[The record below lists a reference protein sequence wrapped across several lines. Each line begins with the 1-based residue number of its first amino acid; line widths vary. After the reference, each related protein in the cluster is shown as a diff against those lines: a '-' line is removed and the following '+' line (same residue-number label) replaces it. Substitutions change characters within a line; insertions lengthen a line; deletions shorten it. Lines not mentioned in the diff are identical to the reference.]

1 MTENNAS
8 QDAQQKRA
16 RRGTDITGGTNRR
29 SQKNA
34 QHMRGGRSTNNQ
46 KSVQNDQAKIDQ
58 ARRDAALGRSV
69 PDKPSTS
76 PTNGGVNGGGAQQN
90 SEGSKRRR
98 SRGGRSRG
106 GQGTSQGASVVS
118 DKKVT
123 KSATKKSTRKTSKK
137 AGRRSRG
144 GMRFR
149 PGQPKTNA
157 ERIID
162 VTAANGS
169 VDAPKI
175 PAIEKGV
182 MRVIPIGGNE
192 EVGRNMVAV
201 EYGTGNGKS
210 DIIITDTGMQFAE
223 EDMHGIDYIVPNVSY
238 FRGKERNILA
248 VMYTHGHLDHIGA
261 APVIL
266 KQLGYPTV
274 VARDLTLAMIKKKLE
289 DGNPGGAAN
298 VKTISVKDIDKKMT
312 FGSFKAHFFEVDHSI
327 MDCMGIALETD
338 VGTAINLGDWTI
350 NHDPADGGAISYESL
365 NQYPEPRILM
375 LESLSAINTRAPK
388 SEKVMQGN
396 LQTLIKEAPGRIII
410 GTFASQIKRIAG
422 LLEFTEKIGRKVLL
436 EGYSMKTN
444 IEIAKS
450 LGYIKV
456 SDDVFITPQEM
467 SKYPDNKILVLCTG
481 AQGEHNAALNKIVT
495 ENHRFIKVQRDDT
508 IVFSSSIIP
517 GNERSIQRLKDNLY
531 RKCDN
536 VIHSDI
542 MDVHM
547 GGHATAQDI
556 ETVIKMVDPQYFIP
570 IYANHYML
578 HEAKKRAVEMGF
590 PGNKVAI
597 LDNGQIFEISKKG
610 TRIRKEKA
618 DTSYVFVDGLG
629 IGDVGQVVLRDR
641 QALAEDGM
649 FIVNVIVDAKKKNVV
664 SSHVTS
670 RGFVFV
676 KDNFDTINEAKRRV
690 EKVIEESTS
699 EDAQIDWR
707 LVENDVRD
715 KIGEFL
721 FQKTARRP
729 MVLPIIMEV

>member
-1 MTENNAS
+1 MNDQNIPS
-8 QDAQQKRA
+8 DANA
-16 RRGTDITGGTNRR
+16 RRVRR
-29 SQKNA
+29 DSGASDVTSRRAQKNA
-34 QHMRGGRSTNNQ
+34 RDARNRNRHSSHLN
-46 KSVQNDQAKIDQ
+46 SDAKKNGSSPDAIAQ

-69 PDKPSTS
+69 TAESQSKSSQALQSTS
-76 PTNGGVNGGGAQQN
+76 AKSKKHSTKKTTKRSGQQAGNQAKKHSTKKTGNHSAKHASKKGTKKKGG
-90 SEGSKRRR
+90 
-98 SRGGRSRG
+98 SRGRGR
-106 GQGTSQGASVVS
+106 
-118 DKKVT
+118 
-123 KSATKKSTRKTSKK
+123 
-137 AGRRSRG
+137 
-144 GMRFR
+144 FN
-149 PGQPKTNA
+149 QPQTNA
-157 ERIID
+157 ERLLD
-162 VTAANGS
+162 ATA
-169 VDAPKI
+169 VDGAQNNAAKI
-175 PAIEKGV
+175 PPIEKDT
-182 MRVIPIGGNE
+182 MRIIPIGGNE
-192 EVGRNMVAV
+192 EVGRNMIAV
-201 EYGTGNGKS
+201 EYGTGDGKS
-210 DIIITDTGMQFAE
+210 DIIITDIGMQFAE
-223 EDMHGIDYIVPNVSY
+223 EDMHGIDYIVPNISY
-238 FRGKERNILA
+238 FRGKERNIRA
-248 VMYTHGHLDHIGA
+248 VMFTHGHLDHIGA
-261 APVIL
+261 APVVL
-266 KQLGYPTV
+266 KQLGYPTII
-274 VARDLTLAMIKKKLE
+274 ARDLTLAMIKKKLE
-289 DGNPGGAAN
+289 DGNPGGANN
-298 VKTISVKDIDKKMT
+298 VKTISVKNIDQKMT
-312 FGSFKAHFFEVDHSI
+312 LGAFKAHFFEVDHSI
-327 MDCMGIALETD
+327 MDCMGIALESP

-365 NQYPEPRILM
+365 NQYAKPRILM
-375 LESLSAINTRAPK
+375 LESLSAINTRPPK

-396 LQTLIKEAPGRIII
+396 LQDLINKAPGRIII

-422 LLEFTEKIGRKVLL
+422 LLEFTEKTGRKVLL

-444 IEIAKS
+444 IEIAKQ

-456 SDDVFITPQEM
+456 SEDVFITPQEL

-556 ETVIKMVDPQYFIP
+556 ETVIKMVDPQYFVP

-590 PGNKVAI
+590 PAGRVAI
-597 LDNGQIFEISKKG
+597 LDNGQILEFTSKGAK
-610 TRIRKEKA
+610 IRKEKA

-649 FIVNVIVDAKKKNVV
+649 FIINAIIDSKKKK
-664 SSHVTS
+664 SLSIQVTS

-676 KDNFDTINEAKRRV
+676 KDNFETINETKRKV
-690 EKVIEESTS
+690 EKIIAESTS
-699 EDAQIDWR
+699 EDTQLDWR
-707 LVENDVRD
+707 HVENNIRD
-715 KIGEFL
+715 QIGEFL

-729 MVLPIIMEV
+729 MILPIIMEV